1 MKREEE
7 KIEKVQTVDT
17 NMDSQ
22 GFGDVKIHENLVSSI
37 VRKAALKQPGV
48 ARLSGNNF
56 VDTIGEIVGSRR
68 IQDRAIVVKFLDNGS
83 LDLEIKIVVKYGFN
97 LPEVASDTQKSII
110 EEVEKIIKAADRISA
125 LIKCIEETDMGNK
138 EFKEAKVSIEK
149 SVRSLNLKEA
159 DIFLDEFIEGF
170 SLTLDEQN

>member
-7 KIEKVQTVDT
+7 KIEKVQTVDA

-22 GFGDVKIHENLVSSI
+22 GFGDVKIHENVVSSI
-37 VRKAALKQPGV
+37 VRKAALKQAGV

-97 LPEVASDTQKSII
+97 LPEVASATQKSII
-110 EEVEKIIKAADRISA
+110 EEVEKITGINVCKVNVTIQDVEEE
-125 LIKCIEETDMGNK
+125 IEEEED
-138 EFKEAKVSIEK
+138 SD
-149 SVRSLNLKEA
+149 SD
-159 DIFLDEFIEGF
+159 DI
-170 SLTLDEQN
+170 